1 MLSKTFCSAPWMNL
15 RINYE
20 GDFIPCRFM
29 WEYNSTYQKDN
40 RRYNINDISML
51 EYWNS
56 DEQRELRTIFAT
68 GREHI
73 MCRDCKYDESNGH
86 WNGRL
91 RSLNSSGISLDN
103 FNNSLVSS
111 PFYNKF
117 LHSEQNHGHANT
129 TPNDLQIDI
138 GSTCNGACVMCSPYA
153 SSKLIPDFRKL
164 APDNPDVF
172 YTPNIKKDWSRN
184 DEIFNK
190 FLDELA
196 TFENLKFIQLLG
208 GEPTYIDRFYQIC
221 DRLIETGQSK
231 TAILGTTTN
240 CSVYNQKIEDTLLRF
255 DRVQLGLSVET
266 FTASNDYIRWPAK
279 VDEVKQNILKFVK
292 LRDVHP
298 DLFLILRFTPN
309 LLSIMDIDSVFDFMF
324 EYSITAEKCKIML
337 DPSWLS
343 MHLLPDHLKEKAIQR
358 IENVIDK
365 YNLTP
370 PVSKISN
377 IRHSTGV
384 YSANTQTVYEI
395 YNYLKNAKLPTDA
408 DVQYDK
414 CVRYLKGFES
424 LRKNSLYDSLPDLA
438 HFLESYGYAKNK

>member
-20 GDFIPCRFM
+20 GDFVPCRFM
-29 WEYNSTYQKDN
+29 WEYNDNYEKDKK
-40 RRYNINDISML
+40 RYNIKDVSML

-56 DEQRELRTIFAT
+56 DEQRELRTIFTT
-68 GREHI
+68 GQEHA
-73 MCRDCKYDESNGH
+73 MCQNCRYDEKNGQ

-103 FNNSLVSS
+103 FDHSLVSS
-111 PFYNKF
+111 PQYNHF
-117 LHSEQNHGHANT
+117 LHSEKNNGHADNV
-129 TPNDLQIDI
+129 PNDLQIDI

-172 YTPNIKKDWSRN
+172 YTPKINKDWSRN
-184 DEIFNK
+184 NETFDR

-196 TFENLKFIQLLG
+196 TFKNVKFIQLLG

-266 FTASNDYIRWPAK
+266 FTASNDYIRWPA
-279 VDEVKQNILKFVK
+279 EVETVKHNILKFTQ

-309 LLSIMDIDSVFDFMF
+309 LLSIMNIDSVFNFMF
-324 EYSITAEKCKIML
+324 EHSITAEKCKIML

-343 MHLLPDHLKEKAIQR
+343 MHLLPDHLKQKTLQK
-358 IENVIDK
+358 IEGVIEK

-370 PVSKISN
+370 PQTKIGN
-377 IRHSTGV
+377 IRNSTGV
-384 YSANTQTVYEI
+384 HAANTQTVFEI
-395 YNYLKNAKLPTDA
+395 YNYVKNMQLPIDA

-424 LRKNSLYDSLPDLA
+424 LRKNSLYDNLPELA
-438 HFLESYGYAKNK
+438 HFLEKYGYAKNK